1 MLNFENLDGF
11 VIDLTTT
18 ELCDEILDDILCG
31 DKALYDFVILYPLQ
45 YKREFILDYFTDTYK
60 YVFCKSAYVYQIV
73 ENTLYT
79 NDEFESLRR
88 RVVQGFQYEIEE
100 LKENI
105 NDLEYSNKILI
116 AKLDDEQNR
125 NNKLFKVNNS
135 LKLTLNKIYGISNEI
150 LEDKE

>member
-11 VIDLTTT
+11 VIDLTTK

-45 YKREFILDYFTDTYK
+45 YKREFIVDYFTDTYK
-60 YVFCKSAYVYQIV
+60 YVFCKSAYVYQICECELRTDDEV
-73 ENTLYT
+73 EL
-79 NDEFESLRR
+79 LRKK
-88 RVVQGFQYEIEE
+88 VAQGFQYAVEIED

-105 NDLEYSNKILI
+105 NELEYRNEILVGR
-116 AKLDDEQNR
+116 LDEAE
-125 NNKLFKVNNS
+125 S
-135 LKLTLNKIYGISNEI
+135 ISNELFKENTILKEKLQKINVI

>member
-1 MLNFENLDGF
+1 MLDFENLGGF
-11 VIDLTTT
+11 VIDLTTK

-73 ENTLYT
+73 EETLCTYS
-79 NDEFESLRR
+79 DMRFKIDMLQK
-88 RVVQGFQYEIEE
+88 RVEQGFQYAMEKDNEIEE

-105 NDLEYSNKILI
+105 DDLEYSNKILV
-116 AKLDDEQNR
+116 ARLDDE
-125 NNKLFKVNNS
+125 
-135 LKLTLNKIYGISNEI
+135 
-150 LEDKE
+150 